1 MRGMQGMRGMQRMH
15 IAITESCDA
24 LRCSGPHARY
34 TDEGSEF
41 YPGSEG
47 LGNLLKLRR
56 DGDRSL

>member
-1 MRGMQGMRGMQRMH
+1 MH